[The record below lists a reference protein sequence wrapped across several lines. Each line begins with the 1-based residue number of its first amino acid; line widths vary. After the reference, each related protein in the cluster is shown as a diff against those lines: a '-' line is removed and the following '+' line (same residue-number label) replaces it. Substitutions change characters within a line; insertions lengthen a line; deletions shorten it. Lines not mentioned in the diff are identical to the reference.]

1 MEKAKQ
7 DSQVNVVMQ
16 EALPRW
22 RTVKD
27 LAKDYNCTDTT
38 IWNMV
43 RDGRLPKPTR
53 FSSQMLRW
61 HIDDLEEH
69 DAKLRECGGVEK

>member
-1 MEKAKQ
+1 METAKQ
-7 DSQVNVVMQ
+7 DNQANAVQ
-16 EALPRW
+16 RIPPRW
-22 RTVKD
+22 WTVKD
-27 LAKDYNCTDTT
+27 LANDYSCTETT

-61 HIDDLEEH
+61 HIDDLEAH
-69 DAKLRECGGVEK
+69 DAKLRERGGFEK